1 MILVTMET
9 VPGKTIDESL
19 GLVKGC
25 VVQSKH
31 IGKDLLAGFKTI
43 VGGEI
48 SGYTEMLVEARK
60 IATDRMIA
68 EAESLGADAIVG
80 VRYGSSSVMDGAS
93 EMLAYGTAV
102 KLK

>member
-1 MILVTMET
+1 MLLVTTDNIPDKKIEET
-9 VPGKTIDESL
+9 L
-19 GLVKGC
+19 GIVKGEI
-25 VVQSKH
+25 VESKH

>member
-1 MILVTMET
+1 
-9 VPGKTIDESL
+9 
-19 GLVKGC
+19 
-25 VVQSKH
+25 
-31 IGKDLLAGFKTI
+31 
-43 VGGEI
+43 
-48 SGYTEMLVEARK
+48 MLVEARK